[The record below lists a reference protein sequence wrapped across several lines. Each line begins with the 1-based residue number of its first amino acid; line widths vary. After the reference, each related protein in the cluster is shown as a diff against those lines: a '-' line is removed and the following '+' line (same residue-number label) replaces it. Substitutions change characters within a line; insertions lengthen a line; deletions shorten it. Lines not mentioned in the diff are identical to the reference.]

1 MTIGQKFRPKMI
13 SAPKQPHASTISL
26 WCQWPLR
33 KKKKRKRKYIY
44 ILCLSWLT
52 ACNLLTWT
60 MVRHRRVS
68 SSVCVCARVIIP
80 VCELQN
86 FSRRCLTA
94 TALFFTKWWRYHCT
108 AISVFFMNQQICQT
122 DTCISLDYNFHY
134 QIFFHISF

>member
-13 SAPKQPHASTISL
+13 SAPKQPHAWAISL

-33 KKKKRKRKYIY
+33 KEKKRERKYIHTY

-68 SSVCVCARVIIP
+68 SCLCMCACHYSSMRIAKLFATLFNSDSTFLISDGDIIAQRY
-80 VCELQN
+80 LY
-86 FSRRCLTA
+86 FS
-94 TALFFTKWWRYHCT
+94 
-108 AISVFFMNQQICQT
+108 MNQQICET
-122 DTCISLDYNFHY
+122 DICVSLHNFRY
-134 QIFFHISF
+134 QILSV